1 MEIEVGAVICH
12 EEIDVSKLRRYSV
25 AFFGV

>member
-1 MEIEVGAVICH
+1 MEIEVGVVICH